1 MFPLQ
6 PLQEAT
12 PIRWA
17 GGGVPLSPGTSR
29 QHLILGFVFG
39 LGELRTQPPGTAG
52 GLGGEGPE
60 AAKMASQ
67 IAGLRSVSLPSSPS
81 DGPMPEDK
89 EYWDGLALLYSAMTR
104 SKDGDHSVAIEQYT
118 LALQLFKKLAELE
131 SDRKTEA
138 KGLYVATLSLRGDS
152 YKAKREFEIALAD
165 YNMALELRPENVQ
178 AYMGRADLY
187 ESMGERER
195 AIADYQKALA
205 VGPNMLAQ
213 FVGQCTD
220 ALKRLGTIH

>member
-17 GGGVPLSPGTSR
+17 GGGVPLSPRGTSR
-29 QHLILGFVFG
+29 
-39 LGELRTQPPGTAG
+39 
-52 GLGGEGPE
+52 
-60 AAKMASQ
+60 
-67 IAGLRSVSLPSSPS
+67 
-81 DGPMPEDK
+81 
-89 EYWDGLALLYSAMTR
+89 R

-138 KGLYVATLSLRGDS
+138 KGLCMATLSLRGDS

-165 YNMALELRPENVQ
+165 YNMALELRSENVQ

-205 VGPNMLAQ
+205 VGPNMLA
-213 FVGQCTD
+213 
-220 ALKRLGTIH
+220 

>member
-1 MFPLQ
+1 
-6 PLQEAT
+6 
-12 PIRWA
+12 
-17 GGGVPLSPGTSR
+17 LSPRGTSR
-29 QHLILGFVFG
+29 QHLMLGFMFG
-39 LGELRTQPPGTAG
+39 FGELRTQPPSAAG
-52 GLGGEGPE
+52 WLGGDGPE

-104 SKDGDHSVAIEQYT
+104 SKDGDHSVAIEQY
-118 LALQLFKKLAELE
+118 
-131 SDRKTEA
+131 
-138 KGLYVATLSLRGDS
+138 
-152 YKAKREFEIALAD
+152 
-165 YNMALELRPENVQ
+165 MALELRPENVQ

>member
-1 MFPLQ
+1 
-6 PLQEAT
+6 
-12 PIRWA
+12 
-17 GGGVPLSPGTSR
+17 
-29 QHLILGFVFG
+29 
-39 LGELRTQPPGTAG
+39 
-52 GLGGEGPE
+52 
-60 AAKMASQ
+60 
-67 IAGLRSVSLPSSPS
+67 
-81 DGPMPEDK
+81 MPEDK

-205 VGPNMLAQ
+205 VGPNMLPQ

-220 ALKRLGTIH
+220 ALKRLGTIIKPGIKSGFADTKSFWPCAVCFTAAFGRSRQRLMLALHSVLENSGPSRPAPREGSGGEGPEAEQHHCSCRAPALEGHFEF